1 MRILDPLHS
10 ARTALDRWKLSRV
23 PLPAGFD
30 WVSYL
35 DRYPDL
41 RQAGISTES
50 HAIAHWRRYGAGEG
64 RWSTR
69 PSYPTRETLVCQS
82 VHSLYLRATGTLVC
96 WDDAGND
103 TVLQAFD
110 ENVQYGHDVYL
121 GEPFQRIR
129 RLLWEGRMPF
139 EVCRRCAVLRS
150 RTPHSSYHVDNRVI
164 EIFQVEPSFRCT
176 LDCPGCVRL
185 DQRRLAPPRNLPIA
199 MFEKI
204 VRDLADAHVTVRA
217 FDFEGHGEPTLHP
230 GLWALTRL
238 AREIHPTTYITMA
251 TNAQAVLKDDIL
263 GAGLD
268 SVVCGIDGVD
278 QETYEPYRI
287 HGDFDLAYR
296 FVRRLTELAPRSERP
311 IRVFWKYILFEHN
324 SSPRHLE
331 RLRKLA
337 REAKVDE
344 VVLVFTRNG
353 PRSTRLEHP
362 DQVPVKDWEVE
373 VSFRYHEPDV
383 SDLSHRLE
391 ESRLALER
399 GDAAEA
405 NELAGSVIS
414 NLRRF
419 LRDARDATAEHE
431 RLGATLAELVAELDE
446 SNQRGFQELRE
457 TLGGAWRDGRISR
470 ATPEESSSP
479 HERGA
484 TPRP

>member
-1 MRILDPLHS
+1 M
-10 ARTALDRWKLSRV
+10 
-23 PLPAGFD
+23 
-30 WVSYL
+30 
-35 DRYPDL
+35 
-41 RQAGISTES
+41 
-50 HAIAHWRRYGAGEG
+50 
-64 RWSTR
+64 
-69 PSYPTRETLVCQS
+69 
-82 VHSLYLRATGTLVC
+82 YLRATGTLVC

-110 ENVQYGHDVYL
+110 ENVHYGHDVYL

-150 RTPHSSYHVDNRVI
+150 RTPHSSYYVDNRVI

-185 DQRRLAPPRNLPIA
+185 DQRRLAPPQNLPIV

-204 VRDLADAHVTVRA
+204 VRDLADARVSIRA

-230 GLWALTRL
+230 GLWRLTRL
-238 AREIHPTTYITMA
+238 ARETHPTTYITMA
-251 TNAQAVLKDDIL
+251 TNAQAILKDDIL
-263 GAGLD
+263 TAGLD
-268 SVVCGIDGVD
+268 SVVLGIDGVD

-296 FVRRLTELAPRSERP
+296 YVKRLTELAPRAERP

-324 SSPRHLE
+324 SSPQNLE

-362 DQVPVKDWEVE
+362 DQIPVKDWEVE

-391 ESRLALER
+391 ESRVALER
-399 GDAAEA
+399 GDTSTA
-405 NELAGSVIS
+405 NELAGSVIA

-419 LRDARDATAEHE
+419 LRDARDGNAEHE
-431 RLGATLAELVAELDE
+431 RLGATLAELVDRLDE
-446 SNQRGFQELRE
+446 SNQRGFQELGE
-457 TLGGAWRDGRISR
+457 ALGGVWKNGGVNR
-470 ATPEESSSP
+470 AVPEESSSRNREASITRAVEAASGRADRRWAKGP
-479 HERGA
+479 DPARSA
-484 TPRP
+484 

>member
-1 MRILDPLHS
+1 M
-10 ARTALDRWKLSRV
+10 
-23 PLPAGFD
+23 
-30 WVSYL
+30 
-35 DRYPDL
+35 
-41 RQAGISTES
+41 
-50 HAIAHWRRYGAGEG
+50 
-64 RWSTR
+64 
-69 PSYPTRETLVCQS
+69 
-82 VHSLYLRATGTLVC
+82 YLRATGTLVC

-103 TVLQAFD
+103 TALQAFD
-110 ENVQYGHDVYL
+110 ENVHYGHDVYL

-129 RLLWEGRMPF
+129 RLLWEGRLPF
-139 EVCRRCAVLRS
+139 DVCRQCAVLRS
-150 RTPHSSYHVDNRVI
+150 RTPHSSYHADNRVI

-204 VRDLADAHVTVRA
+204 VRDLADARVTVRA
-217 FDFEGHGEPTLHP
+217 FDFEGHGEPLLHP

-238 AREIHPTTYITMA
+238 AREIHPATYITMA

-296 FVRRLTELAPRSERP
+296 FVKHLTGLAPRALRP

-324 SSPRHLE
+324 SSPRDLE

-337 REAKVDE
+337 HEAKVDE

-362 DQVPVKDWEVE
+362 DQVPVKDWEVD

-383 SDLSHRLE
+383 LDLSHRLE
-391 ESRLALER
+391 ESRRALER

-419 LRDARDATAEHE
+419 LRDAHDATSEHE
-431 RLGATLAELVAELDE
+431 RLGVTLTGLVVDLDD
-446 SNQRGFQELRE
+446 SNRRAFQELRE
-457 TLGGAWRDGRISR
+457 ALGGTWKDGGLGL
-470 ATPEESSSP
+470 ATSESFS
-479 HERGA
+479 
-484 TPRP
+484 TRP

>member
-1 MRILDPLHS
+1 MRILDPLRS
-10 ARTALDRWKLSRV
+10 AKTVLDRWKLSRA
-23 PLPAGFD
+23 PLPPGFD

-41 RQAGISTES
+41 REAGIRTRKE
-50 HAIAHWRRYGAGEG
+50 AIGHWRNHGASEG
-64 RWSTR
+64 RWGTR

-82 VHSLYLRATGTLVC
+82 VHSMYLRATGTLVC

-110 ENVQYGHDVYL
+110 ENVHYGRDVYL

-139 EVCRRCAVLRS
+139 DVCRRCAVLRS
-150 RTPHSSYHVDNRVI
+150 RTPHSSYHVDQRVI

-185 DQRRLAPPRNLPIA
+185 DQRRLAPPRNLPLA

-204 VRDLADAHVTVRA
+204 VRDLADARVTVRA
-217 FDFEGHGEPTLHP
+217 FDFEGHGEPMLHP
-230 GLWALTRL
+230 GLWSLTRL
-238 AREIHPTTYITMA
+238 AREIFPATYITMA

-263 GAGLD
+263 AAGLD

-278 QETYEPYRI
+278 QGTYEPYRI

-296 FVRRLTELAPRSERP
+296 FLKRLTGLARRAERP

-324 SSPRHLE
+324 SSPRDLE
-331 RLRKLA
+331 RLRRLA
-337 REAKVDE
+337 GEAGVDE

-353 PRSTRLEHP
+353 PRSTKLEHP
-362 DQVPVKDWEVE
+362 DQVAVKDWEVE

-391 ESRLALER
+391 ESRRAFER

-419 LRDARDATAEHE
+419 LRDARDATPEHE
-431 RLGATLAELVAELDE
+431 KLGATLADLDAYLNDSNGHELQA
-446 SNQRGFQELRE
+446 LRE
-457 TLGGAWRDGRISR
+457 TLGGAWRDAGSGL
-470 ATPEESSSP
+470 AASEPSSTRS
-479 HERGA
+479 
-484 TPRP
+484 